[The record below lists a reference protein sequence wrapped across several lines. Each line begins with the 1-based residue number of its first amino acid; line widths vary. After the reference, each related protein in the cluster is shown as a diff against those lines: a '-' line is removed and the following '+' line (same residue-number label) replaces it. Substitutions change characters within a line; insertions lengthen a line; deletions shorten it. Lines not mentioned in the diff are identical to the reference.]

1 MGNRTKGATT
11 ECQSKTLII
20 LASSCKIPSAV
31 SFDFS
36 VLYIVLVLF
45 LVHSFSNDRMRL
57 GLRLESYLNHET
69 GSPQVVISIS
79 DSVRNEQTP
88 EKIWIS
94 YKKLFDTVTEGAVI
108 LLDDGAIEVWP
119 ST

>member
-1 MGNRTKGATT
+1 MGNRTKGAPT
-11 ECQSKTLII
+11 ECPSKTPII
-20 LASSCKIPSAV
+20 LASSCKIHSAV

-36 VLYIVLVLF
+36 VFRIELVLF
-45 LVHSFSNDRMRL
+45 LVHSFSNDRLRL
-57 GLRLESYLNHET
+57 GLRLQSFLNHET

-108 LLDDGAIEVWP
+108 LLDDGAIEVWT